1 MLTLELPI
9 SGNSFVFAKGGEL
22 HEIYQKM
29 LLGFAF
35 LLIALMG
42 VILYE
47 DNFGYVLFIIGAPI
61 GLLFCIIGCFDE
73 EIKAL
78 LAEAKKDEGSDKNE
92 E

>member
-1 MLTLELPI
+1 MKSI
-9 SGNSFVFAKGGEL
+9 K
-22 HEIYQKM
+22 KM

-47 DNFGYVLFIIGAPI
+47 GDFGYILFIIGAPI
-61 GLLFCIIGCFDE
+61 GLLFCIVGCFDE

-78 LAEAKKDEGSDKNE
+78 LTKATKDEGSDQNE

>member
-1 MLTLELPI
+1 MKSI
-9 SGNSFVFAKGGEL
+9 K
-22 HEIYQKM
+22 KM

-47 DNFGYVLFIIGAPI
+47 GDFGCVLFIIGAPI
-61 GLLFCIIGCFDE
+61 GLLFCIAGCFDE
-73 EIKAL
+73 EIKAFL
-78 LAEAKKDEGSDKNE
+78 VKTTKDEGSDKNE

>member
-1 MLTLELPI
+1 MKALKI
-9 SGNSFVFAKGGEL
+9 
-22 HEIYQKM
+22 M

-47 DNFGYVLFIIGAPI
+47 SDFGYILFLVGAPI
-61 GLLFCIIGCFDE
+61 GLLLCIIGCFRE
-73 EIKAL
+73 ELRAL
-78 LAEAKKDEGSDKNE
+78 LAKITKDEGSDQNE

>member
-1 MLTLELPI
+1 MKSI
-9 SGNSFVFAKGGEL
+9 K
-22 HEIYQKM
+22 KM

-47 DNFGYVLFIIGAPI
+47 GDFGYVLFIIGAPI

-73 EIKAL
+73 EIKTL
-78 LAEAKKDEGSDKNE
+78 LAKATKDDESGQDNE
-92 E
+92 